1 MPDGEEIIHMNET
14 YLEVDGVTVFVRH
27 NNLGAA
33 RPTILFIH
41 GLGESGL
48 SFQEVFNDQALA
60 GTNLLV
66 PDLAGYGR
74 SSGAADLS
82 LDAHVARLWKT
93 LRAIEQVSGFTL
105 DKLSVIGHSMGGDI
119 ATLLCDAD
127 SEKRIQK
134 LVNIEGDLTEF
145 DVFISNQAVRAQES
159 GRFSTWF
166 ESEFKDELVLGTW
179 GAKYGA
185 SCKRYFASLCF
196 ARPEAFLANAMELYR
211 RNTSGDRESGNDIGR
226 RHVALALPRV
236 YCYGTRSIAP
246 ETVEFLH
253 RHNLNSKAFAEAFH
267 WPMIDRAAEFYAFVR
282 DFISE

>member
-1 MPDGEEIIHMNET
+1 MPDGEELIHMNET
-14 YLEVDGVTVFVRH
+14 YLEVDGGTLFVRH
-27 NNLGAA
+27 TNLVAA

-48 SFQEVFNDQALA
+48 SFQEVFEDRSFA

-74 SSGAADLS
+74 SYQAADLS
-82 LDAHVARLWKT
+82 MDAHIARLWKT
-93 LRAIEQVSGFTL
+93 LEALEQVVGFTL

-127 SEKRIQK
+127 SEKRVQK

-145 DVFISNQAVRAQES
+145 DVFISNQAVRAQEN
-159 GRFSTWF
+159 GKFSTWF
-166 ESEFKDELVLGTW
+166 ESEFKDQLVLGTW
-179 GAKYGA
+179 GARYGM

-196 ARPEAFLANAMELYR
+196 ARPEVFLANAMELYR
-211 RNTSGDRESGNDIGR
+211 RNTSGDRVSGNDFGR
-226 RHVALALPRV
+226 RYVALALPRV
-236 YCYGTRSIAP
+236 YCYGTRSIAQ

-253 RHNLNSKAFAEAFH
+253 RHDLNNKGFSEAFH